1 MKLEHLLL
9 GVLLVRPRTGY
20 DLARYMEMEG
30 VFMRPRTQ
38 MSQIYRSLSQMAER
52 GWVSFTVSE
61 RPGAQD
67 AKIYATTPLGRDIF
81 MKWLT
86 TPFTPTME
94 AVNYEFRAR
103 LFFSGFVGEDT
114 VLELLTTEIEAR
126 QRQIAKYRYRDRT
139 IEAAPDSGFD
149 VDFATAIEDFQH
161 ESGAAAMDAMVSRL
175 IELRDLVGER
185 KRQHERELQPA
196 GQVATS

>member
-20 DLARYMEMEG
+20 DLTRYMEMEG

-52 GWVSFTVSE
+52 GWVTYTVST

-67 AKIYATTPLGRDIF
+67 AKIYQTTPLGREVF
-81 MKWLT
+81 MHWLT
-86 TPFTPTME
+86 SPFQPTLE

-103 LFFSGFVGEDT
+103 LFFSGFLDEEAAID
-114 VLELLTTEIEAR
+114 LITTEIDSR
-126 QRQIAKYRYRDRT
+126 RRQIAKYRFRDRT
-139 IEAAPDSGFD
+139 IHADPDSGFD
-149 VDFATAIEDFQH
+149 VDLASAIEDHQH
-161 ESGAAAMDAMVSRL
+161 EAGAEAMDTLVARL
-175 IELRDLVGER
+175 EELRELIRERRSVRERAVAQPVGR
-185 KRQHERELQPA
+185 
-196 GQVATS
+196 